1 MVSKSYWRKIF
12 AFIGMMVLSVA
23 AFSQQTDFDW
33 TLVWEDNFE
42 EDGAP
47 DSAKWSFAGRG
58 KPDWNCYCTDS
69 PETFFVKDGLLHLKA
84 GLNTNP
90 SDSVKYQT
98 GCIQTKDRFSFR
110 YGKLEVRAKLSKGKG
125 SWPAIW
131 MMPQASV
138 YGGWPD
144 SGEIDVMEHLNFDP
158 FVYQTLHSHHI
169 DRLGEKENPLYFAT
183 KEFTQ
188 DEFNVYGVEWY
199 EDRLD
204 FFVNGEKSFSYPKL
218 EGTDDVQ
225 WPFDQEFYIILNQAL
240 GGAWVGEIHDKD
252 LPVQMLVDWVK
263 VYQTDIN

>member
-1 MVSKSYWRKIF
+1 MVSNKHWRITF
-12 AFIGMMVLSVA
+12 AFIGMMGVSLVA
-23 AFSQQTDFDW
+23 FPQQAADEW
-33 TLVWEDNFE
+33 KLIWEDNFE
-42 EDGAP
+42 VDGVP
-47 DSAKWSFAGRG
+47 DTTKWSFAGRG

-69 PETFFVKDGLLHLKA
+69 PETYFVKDGFLHLKA
-84 GLNTNP
+84 SQNTHP

-98 GCIQTKDRFSFR
+98 GCIQTKDKFSFR

-131 MMPQASV
+131 MMPQESI

-169 DRLGEKENPLYFAT
+169 DKLGEKDNPPYYI
-183 KEFTQ
+183 TQ
-188 DEFNVYGVEWY
+188 KFEVDEFNVYGLEWY

-218 EGTDDVQ
+218 EEADDKQ

-240 GGAWVGEIHDKD
+240 GGAWVGEIHDQD
-252 LPVQMLVDWVK
+252 LPVQMRVDWVR
-263 VYQTDIN
+263 VYQSE

>member
-1 MVSKSYWRKIF
+1 MVLKNSWRKIF
-12 AFIGMMVLSVA
+12 VFIGMMSLSLA
-23 AFSQQTDFDW
+23 GFSQQAGDEW
-33 TLVWEDNFE
+33 KLVWEDTFE
-42 EDGAP
+42 TDGAP

-69 PETFFVKDGLLHLKA
+69 PETFFVKDDLLHLKA

-98 GCIQTKDRFSFR
+98 GCILTKDRFSFR

-263 VYQTDIN
+263 VYQAE

>member
-1 MVSKSYWRKIF
+1 MTRKSYWRGIF
-12 AFIGMMVLSVA
+12 AFIGMMVLSFGA
-23 AFSQQTDFDW
+23 LSQQAADGW

-47 DSAKWSFAGRG
+47 DPSKWSFAGRG

-69 PETFFVKDGLLHLKA
+69 PETFFVKDGLLYLEA
-84 GLNTNP
+84 GLNTDP

-98 GCIQTKDRFSFR
+98 GCIQTKDKFSFK

-131 MMPQASV
+131 MMPQDSK

-169 DRLGEKENPLYFAT
+169 
-183 KEFTQ
+183 
-188 DEFNVYGVEWY
+188 
-199 EDRLD
+199 
-204 FFVNGEKSFSYPKL
+204 
-218 EGTDDVQ
+218 
-225 WPFDQEFYIILNQAL
+225 
-240 GGAWVGEIHDKD
+240 
-252 LPVQMLVDWVK
+252 
-263 VYQTDIN
+263 

>member
-1 MVSKSYWRKIF
+1 MVSKKFWRNITML
-12 AFIGMMVLSVA
+12 IGAMCTTFTG
-23 AFSQQTDFDW
+23 FSQETAAEW
-33 TLVWEDNFE
+33 KLVWEDNFE
-42 EDGAP
+42 VEGTP
-47 DSAKWSFAGRG
+47 DSSKWAFSGRG
-58 KPDWNCYCTDS
+58 TPDWACYCTDS
-69 PETFFVKDGLLHLKA
+69 RETVFVKEGNLHLKA
-84 GLNTNP
+84 MPNTNP
-90 SDSVKYQT
+90 ADSVKYQT
-98 GCIQTKDRFSFR
+98 GCIQTKDRFFFK

-131 MMPQASV
+131 MMPQNSQ

-144 SGEIDVMEHLNFDP
+144 SGEIDVMEHLNFDSY
-158 FVYQTLHSHHI
+158 VYQTLHSHHI
-169 DRLGEKENPLYFAT
+169 DKLGEKENPVYFAT

-263 VYQTDIN
+263 VYQAE